1 MKIISLRHS
10 FIFHSR
16 RFFPNYFS
24 RMLWIFQRFQNRFS
38 PDTDIVSSPSN
49 PLLEVFSFFLDF
61 VKTLHLEEFQKIRSF
76 RSTPPWSNFH
86 SKNPSANFVPNSSH
100 YIRTSH
106 HTLPDYL
113 QPFFHIAF
121 SVLFY
126 RLLLATPML
135 CTRARLYPFSR
146 AHHKSLFAPGKLGK
160 AVSLSSKVRPNPF
173 AVVLVSPF
181 PGSLPSL
188 FRSAVEVVEIF
199 EWNPRKTD
207 SRPAAKA
214 AVPLHRS
221 TDSELQIR

>member
-24 RMLWIFQRFQNRFS
+24 WMLWIFQRFQNHFS

-100 YIRTSH
+100 YIRTSR

-126 RLLLATPML
+126 RLLLATPVL
-135 CTRARLYPFSR
+135 CTRARLYPLFPCTSQISLCARKARESSVFIRKGTSKSFRRCTRVAISR
-146 AHHKSLFAPGKLGK
+146 
-160 AVSLSSKVRPNPF
+160 
-173 AVVLVSPF
+173 
-181 PGSLPSL
+181 
-188 FRSAVEVVEIF
+188 
-199 EWNPRKTD
+199 
-207 SRPAAKA
+207 
-214 AVPLHRS
+214 
-221 TDSELQIR
+221 